1 MCVIV
6 ASCWMFVVKW
16 LVAASFMGLHPLL
29 SHSAVVEQPHMRS
42 AGLTPVV
49 AHGACVAQGVLACK
63 MLGWEDPLA
72 AQLRVLRDKEAKHL
86 ATHSGHQHGAAGK
99 ALVLLGGWV
108 NVKRGMRVQQLISE
122 WSGWN
127 C

>member
-1 MCVIV
+1 
-6 ASCWMFVVKW
+6 MFVVKW

-86 ATHSGHQHGAAGK
+86 AQMARIRATNM
-99 ALVLLGGWV
+99 ALQARSFSTGWM
-108 NVKRGMRVQQLISE
+108 G
-122 WSGWN
+122 
-127 C
+127 